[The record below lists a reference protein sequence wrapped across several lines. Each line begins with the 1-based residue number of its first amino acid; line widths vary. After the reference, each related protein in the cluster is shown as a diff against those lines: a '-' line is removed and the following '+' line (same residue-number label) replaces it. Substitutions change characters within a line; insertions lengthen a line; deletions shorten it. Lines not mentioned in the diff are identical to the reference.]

1 MKKFALIISLTFTT
15 LQIMAQK
22 EIKTSI
28 VINATPQ
35 TVWSILTDFENYPN
49 WNPFISS
56 AEGEIAVGEKL
67 KITDGGMGFKP
78 KVLVADENQELRWL
92 GKLLFKGIFDGEHI
106 FIIEDNKDGTVTFRQ
121 EEKFK
126 GILVGMFS
134 KKLDRETKPGF
145 QAMNKK
151 LKELA
156 EAKQAAI

>member
-92 GKLLFKGIFDGEHI
+92 GKLLFKGCLLYTSPSPRDA
-106 FIIEDNKDGTVTFRQ
+106 TLSR
-121 EEKFK
+121 
-126 GILVGMFS
+126 MPS
-134 KKLDRETKPGF
+134 S
-145 QAMNKK
+145 A
-151 LKELA
+151 
-156 EAKQAAI
+156 